1 MKYLY
6 PFECEKLKLSSPAE
20 LQSAID
26 GNRREGRRPSYDY
39 NFTPMPNF
47 MSPHHPHMNG
57 GMPGGLPN
65 GLPSNLPGGPPGG
78 LHGGLP
84 GGMPGGFNGLPGGLP
99 VSLAGGL
106 PGMPSGP
113 PPGIPGGFHSMPGG
127 PLGPLGHMG
136 MMSNGRPRSVGSPGS
151 GKRNFIIP
159 LLVSGFIS
167 ST

>member
-39 NFTPMPNF
+39 NYTPMPNF

-57 GMPGGLPN
+57 GLPGGLPN
-65 GLPSNLPGGPPGG
+65 GLHGHGG
-78 LHGGLP
+78 LPSGIPGGLP
-84 GGMPGGFNGLPGGLP
+84 GGFNNMPVGLP
-99 VSLAGGL
+99 VGLAGG
-106 PGMPSGP
+106 MPCGP
-113 PPGIPGGFHSMPGG
+113 PPGLPTGFHCIPGG

-136 MMSNGRPRSVGSPGS
+136 MLPNGRPRSVSPEAS
-151 GKRNFIIP
+151 GKRMSI
-159 LLVSGFIS
+159 
-167 ST
+167 